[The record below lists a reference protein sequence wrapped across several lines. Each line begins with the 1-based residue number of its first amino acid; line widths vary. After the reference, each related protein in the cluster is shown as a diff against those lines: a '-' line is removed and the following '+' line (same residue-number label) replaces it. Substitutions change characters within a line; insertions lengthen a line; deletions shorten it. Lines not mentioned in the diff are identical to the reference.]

1 MIVVVIV
8 SGIVIGWVV
17 GNYLLDRY
25 INENNKDINESQNE
39 INRENKK

>member
-39 INRENKK
+39 INKENKK

>member
-8 SGIVIGWVV
+8 SGILLGWGI

-25 INENNKDINESQNE
+25 INENNEDINESQN
-39 INRENKK
+39 